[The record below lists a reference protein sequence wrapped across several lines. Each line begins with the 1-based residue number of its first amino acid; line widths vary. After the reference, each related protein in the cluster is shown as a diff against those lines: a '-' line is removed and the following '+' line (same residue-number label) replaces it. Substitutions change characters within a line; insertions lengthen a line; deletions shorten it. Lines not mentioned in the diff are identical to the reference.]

1 MNTTFLAFSAG
12 ILIGGAL
19 SGATALLFIA
29 TRPYRRALNRLV
41 IHSTQLL
48 FIALVVGSLL
58 LLDKIPSRLGIEP
71 HMPHTY
77 HWFDPISGFAIATI
91 IGVVLTFHAE
101 IKWRKSVGLWQRS
114 RRAPSDLSVVAEQPI
129 GSIVMMILCGFF
141 GGYGTAI
148 LMPPKALRV
157 PHALAWYS
165 TVSSLACAVFVG
177 YVLRKALRQGRGG
190 GVESPPRT

>member
-1 MNTTFLAFSAG
+1 MNTTLLGFSVG

-29 TRPYRRALNRLV
+29 TRPYRRVSNRLV

-48 FIALVVGSLL
+48 FLALMIGSLL

-77 HWFDPISGFAIATI
+77 HWFDPISGFGIAMI
-91 IGVVLTFHAE
+91 VGVVLTIRAE
-101 IKWRKSVGLWQRS
+101 AKWRKSVGLWQRS
-114 RRAPSDLSVVAEQPI
+114 RRAPSDLSVVAEQPL
-129 GSIVMMILCGFF
+129 GSIVTMILCGFF
-141 GGYGTAI
+141 GGFGTAI
-148 LMPPKALRV
+148 LMPPKVLRV

-165 TVSSLACAVFVG
+165 TVSSLAGAVFAG
-177 YVLRKALRQGRGG
+177 YVLRKALRQGRSGTA
-190 GVESPPRT
+190 ESPPRT

>member
-1 MNTTFLAFSAG
+1 MNTTFLGFSAG

-29 TRPYRRALNRLV
+29 TRPYRRVSNRLV

-48 FIALVVGSLL
+48 FIALLIGSLL
-58 LLDKIPSRLGIEP
+58 LLDKVGSRLGIEP
-71 HMPHTY
+71 HMPHTFQ
-77 HWFDPISGFAIATI
+77 WFDGISGFGIAMI
-91 IGVVLTFHAE
+91 LGMVLTFRAE

-114 RRAPSDLSVVAEQPI
+114 RHAPSDLTVVAEQPV
-129 GSIVMMILCGFF
+129 GFIVMMILCGFF

-148 LMPPKALRV
+148 LMPPKVLRV

-165 TVSSLACAVFVG
+165 TVSSLAGAVFVG

-190 GVESPPRT
+190 AVESPPRT